1 MGKPAFDCAVNI
13 WFSLC
18 SGFPQ
23 VNFEQKPLPRFIHTF
38 GQNLPRPNA
47 PQHPHMTHFIRRTLA
62 NGLRVLVHEDHST
75 PLVAVNVSYYVGSR
89 DESPEKTG
97 FAHLFEHLMFA
108 GSKNAPDFDEPLQ
121 RAGGENNA
129 FTTNDYTTFYEI
141 VPAENLETA
150 LWLESDRMLA
160 LNIQKKSLE
169 VQRKV
174 VVEEFKE
181 TCLNEPYGDSW
192 HHLSELMYRQHPY
205 RWPVIGLAPEHVE
218 NATLDDVRHFYKT
231 WYTPTNAVLSIAGK
245 VQAEDALALA
255 EKWFGNIPAAP
266 PPPRQLPAEPIQT
279 APAHKT
285 VTANVPVPAVYLAFR
300 TPARL
305 EKDFYGVD
313 LLSDV
318 LALGPSSRLYR
329 RLLRERQLFS
339 TIDAYVTANIDP
351 GLLVIEGRPAEG
363 VRTEDALAAIWAELE
378 LLKQEAIDERELKK
392 IQHRFES
399 TLVFSE
405 TSVLNKAQN
414 LAFYEL
420 LDRAELMNEETETY
434 LAITPAEMRQTAQH
448 LFRPE
453 NSATLVYL
461 PQTENPEPVLEHV

>member
-1 MGKPAFDCAVNI
+1 MT
-13 WFSLC
+13 
-18 SGFPQ
+18 
-23 VNFEQKPLPRFIHTF
+23 NFT
-38 GQNLPRPNA
+38 
-47 PQHPHMTHFIRRTLA
+47 RRTLP

-75 PLVAVNVSYYVGSR
+75 PLVAVNISYYVGSR
-89 DESPEKTG
+89 DEHPEKTG
-97 FAHLFEHLMFA
+97 FAHLFEHLMFS
-108 GSKNAPDFDEPLQ
+108 GSKNARDFDDPLQ

-160 LNIQKKSLE
+160 LSINKKSLD

-192 HHLSELMYRQHPY
+192 HHLSEMMYMHHPY

-218 NATLDDVRHFYKT
+218 NATLDDVRSFYKS
-231 WYTPTNAVLSIAGK
+231 WYTPANAVLSIAGK
-245 VQAEDALALA
+245 VNAEEAHLLA
-255 EKWFGNIPAAP
+255 EKWFANIPAAQVP
-266 PPPRQLPAEPIQT
+266 LRQLTAEPTQL
-279 APAHKT
+279 AAARKT
-285 VTANVPVPAVYLAFR
+285 VRANVPVPAVFLAFR
-300 TPARL
+300 TPARIDR
-305 EKDFYGVD
+305 DFYSVD

-329 RLLRERQLFS
+329 RLLKERPLFS
-339 TIDAYVTANIDP
+339 TIDAYVTANVDP
-351 GLLVIEGRPAEG
+351 GLLVIEGRPSEG
-363 VRTEDALAAIWAELE
+363 VSVEDALAAIWGELE
-378 LLKQEAIDERELKK
+378 GLKNEAIEERELKK

-420 LDRAELMNEETETY
+420 LDRAELMNEETEIY
-434 LAITPAEMRQTAQH
+434 LGITPDEMLRTAQS
-448 LFRPE
+448 LFREE
-453 NSATLVYL
+453 NSATLIYL
-461 PQTENPEPVLEHV
+461 PDICPKSIAAT